1 MRLVTLSVLS
11 LVGLAACSVAPT
23 YLPDGGR
30 ARVNCTSSP
39 KTVAVKVTRFNLPS
53 DGVLLTATNV
63 GDGRHDTST
72 TDANGVGLVS
82 DILGPGQVRVT
93 GALNDLTTTTGDLFF
108 TCGECD
114 CTVTPSSLNLTL
126 Q

>member
-1 MRLVTLSVLS
+1 MRHATLCLS
-11 LVGLAACSVAPT
+11 LLGFAACSVTPT

-30 ARVNCTSSP
+30 SRVNCASSP
-39 KTVAVKVTRFNLPS
+39 KSVPVKVTRLNLDS
-53 DGVLLTATNV
+53 EGVVLTATNLS
-63 GDGRHDTST
+63 DGRHDSYT
-72 TDANGVGLVS
+72 TNASGVALVS
-82 DILGPGQVRVT
+82 DILGPGQVRVS
-93 GALNDLTTTTGDLFF
+93 GGLNDLTTNTGDLFF